1 MRNTFK
7 KLKYH
12 SKLKSRL
19 TMQQN
24 FKVPRNI
31 YGVNLH
37 IQSEYRKIRTRIN
50 FTYGHF
56 SHCAYDHHNQK
67 KLLGEGL
74 INFRILFLKTATLF
88 EFQRIGSKL
97 FHTTIV
103 EGKKEISKKLCQML
117 KKRMLPTS
125 LVVHAWVLY

>member
-37 IQSEYRKIRTRIN
+37 IQSEYRKIRTRKIS
-50 FTYGHF
+50 TYGHF
-56 SHCAYDHHNQK
+56 WRCAYDHHNQK

-74 INFRILFLKTATLF
+74 INFRILFLKTATFF

-97 FHTTIV
+97 FHTMIV

-117 KKRMLPTS
+117 KKRMLSTF
-125 LVVHAWVLY
+125 LVVYAWVLY